1 MTKFLK
7 SLDDLKVLESEESLA
22 FVPTMGA
29 LHAGHLSLV
38 DLAQK
43 HAKKVIVSIFVNP
56 TQFGANE
63 DLDKYPRPLEEDLK
77 KLALK
82 KVDYVF
88 LPDTDLIYPHG
99 LKISHYANKELNDV
113 LCGAK
118 RPGHFD
124 GVCTVLQKFFTLI
137 NPDFLVLG
145 QKDYQQLMVV
155 KDLIQTQGLDI
166 EIIEAPVVREADGL
180 AMSSRNRY
188 LYDDERQKAAL
199 LNKALDA
206 VIAKEQSI
214 DEAKVHLS
222 ESGLELEYLEEHW
235 GRLFIAA
242 KLGNTRLID
251 NKEILK

>member
-1 MTKFLK
+1 MTEFLK
-7 SLDDLKVLESEESLA
+7 NLDDLKVLEAQESLA

-38 DLAQK
+38 DIAQK

-63 DLDKYPRPLEEDLK
+63 DLAKYPRPLEEDLK
-77 KLALK
+77 KLAFK

-99 LKISHYANKELNDV
+99 LKISHYANKELNDI

-124 GVCTVLQKFFTLI
+124 GVCTVLHKFFTLI
-137 NPDFLVLG
+137 KPQYAVFG

-155 KDLIQTQGLDI
+155 KDLIKTQELDI
-166 EIIEAPVVREADGL
+166 EIIEAPIIREADGL

-214 DEAKVHLS
+214 DEAKAHLNS
-222 ESGLELEYLEEHW
+222 NGLEVEYLEEHW
-235 GRLFIAA
+235 GRLFVAA

-251 NKEILK
+251 NKAL